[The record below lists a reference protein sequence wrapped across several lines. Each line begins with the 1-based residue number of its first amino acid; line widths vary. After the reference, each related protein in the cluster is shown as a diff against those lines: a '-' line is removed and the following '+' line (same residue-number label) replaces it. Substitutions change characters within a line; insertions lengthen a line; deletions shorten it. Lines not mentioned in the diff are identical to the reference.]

1 MLRGIVTAKEE
12 ISQEILVN
20 EMKKIEE
27 TALKRFLEETTN
39 EEIKNPKP
47 LSDMMF
53 ASRQSI
59 IEERDSIAMERI
71 LGKSDLFPISYLQT
85 GLNIS
90 KAICRISIRDSR
102 GVVVGYG
109 TGFLVSP
116 HVIMTNNHV
125 INSYQVAFN
134 SIAEF
139 NYQDDENF
147 MPCPTYNYRLDPE
160 TLFITNEYL
169 DFTLVAVKNNTAIEK
184 NIEDFGYLKLLPK
197 SGSILEGEYVS
208 IIQHPKGGPKSI
220 TLRENK
226 VCKVKGNFIH
236 YLTDTEPGSSGSPV
250 FNDQWILV
258 ALHHSGVPNPE
269 NKNEWI
275 ANEGIQI
282 SSIANLIAK
291 KYSALNEKQQKLIK
305 EIFPTLETEKPP
317 VISNEEDDEVIG
329 YNPFFLGNNYEVPL
343 PKLTDNLEKD
353 VAKTKDGN
361 YVLDYTHF
369 SIVMKKSRGLAYF
382 TAVNIDAASEVK
394 IPRTSDVWKF
404 DPRIPEEYQCGNE
417 LYTNNELDRGHLV
430 RRMDPNWGKNA
441 VKANEDTFYF
451 TNSTP
456 QHKNLNQKI
465 WVELEDYIFRNATK
479 HALKISVFSGPIF
492 RDDDMVYRQRYQI
505 PAEYWKVVVM
515 VKENGDLS
523 ATAYLQS
530 QKNMIVDLEFAYGEY
545 KTYQVPIVNI
555 EKITG
560 LDFGNLHKFDPISN
574 IESTG
579 IVITGPESIR
589 L

>member
-27 TALKRFLEETTN
+27 TALKRFLEEATS
-39 EEIKNPKP
+39 EEKQNPKP

-116 HVIMTNNHV
+116 NVIMTNNHV

-317 VISNEEDDEVIG
+317 VISNEEDDEVMG

-343 PKLTDNLEKD
+343 PKLTDTLEKD

-417 LYTNNELDRGHLV
+417 LYANNELDRGHLV

-441 VKANEDTFYF
+441 MKANEDTFYF

-479 HALKISVFSGPIF
+479 HALKVSVFSGPVF

-530 QKNMIVDLEFAYGEY
+530 QKNMIVDLEFAYGDY
-545 KTYQVPIVNI
+545 KTYQVPIINI